1 MIDASPPSILA
12 VRPLPAGRLALGRRR
27 QEWGGVIAF
36 LVHAAI
42 VVALFWKGAQ
52 LMMPGGGGVG
62 PRGGGGGGAQAAHF
76 FLLAGASPPA
86 AVALPTVPV
95 VVSTHIPLPD
105 PAKIEVPKVEPP
117 PSTTSTAVA
126 STAPSNGTSGGPG
139 EGSGTLG
146 GKGTGAGTGAGSDV
160 GPGTGGNASY
170 IFSASPRLTILPPTC
185 FHGRTHARFSVS
197 ADGRVTD
204 VELTPPP
211 KDADCREN
219 MLKQLRDNLFLPA
232 RTRDGQPVASIF
244 PMDFAR

>member
-1 MIDASPPSILA
+1 MVDASPPSILA

-27 QEWGGVIAF
+27 QGLGAVIAF
-36 LVHAAI
+36 LVHGAI
-42 VVALFWKGAQ
+42 VVVLFWKGAQ
-52 LMMPGGGGVG
+52 LMMPGGGGTG

-86 AVALPTVPV
+86 AVAIPTVV
-95 VVSTHIPLPD
+95 VVATHIPLPD
-105 PAKIEVPKVEPP
+105 PVKVEVPKVETPP
-117 PSTTSTAVA
+117 TTTSTAVA
-126 STAPSNGTSGGPG
+126 STALSNGTTGGPG